1 MTSYTFPVKVAIS
14 LPDELFADAEATA
27 RNLHITRS
35 QLYARA
41 LELFLASQQTD
52 PITQKLD
59 ELADELGKSDG
70 VDFGRRLI
78 DQGLWEW

>member
-1 MTSYTFPVKVAIS
+1 MTGYTFWVKVAVS
-14 LPDELFADAEATA
+14 LPNELFADAEATA

-52 PITQKLD
+52 PVTQKLN
-59 ELADELGKSDG
+59 ELADDLGKAGG
-70 VDFGRRLI
+70 VDHGRRLI